1 MDIKQWILLGNRTTM
16 YKPQLLM
23 PRNQQGR
30 RSAPRPDGQVSK
42 LMPEFTENQCENTY
56 HIYICIYICI
66 CIYILTYINMYF
78 RNDHLFYV
86 RVAVRIRV
94 GIYGQENVECMFEF
108 GVRIDVRM
116 YGYMSEYMS
125 GFWSE

>member
-1 MDIKQWILLGNRTTM
+1 MYPLMDIKQWILLGNRTTM

-56 HIYICIYICI
+56 HIYIYI
-66 CIYILTYINMYF
+66 CIYIYMYMYIY
-78 RNDHLFYV
+78 
-86 RVAVRIRV
+86 
-94 GIYGQENVECMFEF
+94 IY
-108 GVRIDVRM
+108 
-116 YGYMSEYMS
+116 
-125 GFWSE
+125 